1 MASSVSEFELENEL
15 GCYASPRLK
24 AVKVFALR
32 LRPGQD
38 LKQSL
43 QEFVVAQQI
52 QAGFIL
58 TTVGSLQ
65 QATLR
70 LANQST
76 GETFSGKF
84 EIVSLVGTLARNGSH
99 LHLAIADSTG
109 KTLGGYVLGGCI
121 IYTTAEIVIGA
132 IEEYVFD
139 RSFDEKTGFY
149 ELEIKD
155 K

>member
-1 MASSVSEFELENEL
+1 M
-15 GCYASPRLK
+15 
-24 AVKVFALR
+24 KVFALR

-43 QEFVVAQQI
+43 QEFVAAQQI

-70 LANQST
+70 LANQPTS
-76 GETFSGKF
+76 ETFLGKF

-109 KTLGGYVLGGCI
+109 KTLGGHVVEGCI

-132 IEEYVFD
+132 SEELIFD
-139 RSFDEKTGFY
+139 RSFDEQTRFY